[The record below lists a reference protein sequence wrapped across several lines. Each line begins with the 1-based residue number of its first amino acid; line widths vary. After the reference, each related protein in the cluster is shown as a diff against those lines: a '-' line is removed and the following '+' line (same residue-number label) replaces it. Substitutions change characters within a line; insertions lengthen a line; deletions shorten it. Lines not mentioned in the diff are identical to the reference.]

1 MSTSTG
7 QELTAATSLVQKRKK
22 MYVFKAVEMP
32 EVLFV
37 EVKGINSSANTTE
50 SERIGYRLHIILK
63 DKIRLYFIPT
73 DKIFIWKETYYIF
86 FTRLL
91 VCARINLV

>member
-22 MYVFKAVEMP
+22 KMCVFKAVEMP

-37 EVKGINSSANTTE
+37 KVKRINSSANTTE
-50 SERIGYRLHIILK
+50 SECVGYRLHIILK
-63 DKIRLYFIPT
+63 DKISPYFIPT
-73 DKIFIWKETYYIF
+73 DKI
-86 FTRLL
+86 
-91 VCARINLV
+91 